1 MSSSVISKLQPNY
14 LDKSE
19 LHHNILMVK
28 KLNCINNPKKLNFN
42 LHFLEKTI
50 TNIFK
55 KEQKNRLLSKLLSK
69 LEWQDNLTILILS
82 FSSINEIEYIDSC
95 DKTTLDIVGVDLS
108 LSKLKKIDK
117 RYRDKLDISL
127 IGCCAQELPFL
138 DEQFDIVVNIG
149 SFNHYS
155 NRAKATKEMLRV
167 TKNSGKI
174 LLSDK
179 LIKSKEPKDEIIN
192 VTTNYTQDVLS
203 EENYYY
209 YILSK

>member
-19 LHHNILMVK
+19 LHNNILVVK
-28 KLNCINNPKKLNFN
+28 KLNCINNPKKLNIN
-42 LHFLEKTI
+42 LTFLEKTI

-55 KEQKNRLLSKLLSK
+55 KERKNRLLAKLLSK
-69 LEWQDNLTILILS
+69 LEWQNNLTILILS
-82 FSSINEIEYIDSC
+82 FSSIDEIEYINSC

-117 RYRDKLDISL
+117 KYRNKLDISL
-127 IGCCAQELPFL
+127 IGCCAQDLPFL
-138 DEQFDIVVNIG
+138 DEQFDIILNIG
-149 SFNHYS
+149 SFNHYT
-155 NRAKATKEMLRV
+155 NRTKATKEMLRV
-167 TKNSGKI
+167 TKDGGKI
-174 LLSDK
+174 LLADK
-179 LIKSKEPKDEIIN
+179 LDDSNKLKDEIIN

-209 YILSK
+209 YIISK

>member
-1 MSSSVISKLQPNY
+1 MSSSVISKLQPTY
-14 LDKSE
+14 LDKSKLYE
-19 LHHNILMVK
+19 NILVVK

-55 KEQKNRLLSKLLSK
+55 KEQKNRLLTKLLSK
-69 LEWQDNLTILILS
+69 LEWQDNLTVLILS

-149 SFNHYS
+149 SFNRYS

-174 LLSDK
+174 LLADK

>member
-1 MSSSVISKLQPNY
+1 MSSSVISKLQPTY
-14 LDKSE
+14 LDKSK
-19 LHHNILMVK
+19 LYDNILVIK

-69 LEWQDNLTILILS
+69 LEWQDNLTVLILS
-82 FSSINEIEYIDSC
+82 FSSINEIEYINSC

-149 SFNHYS
+149 SFNHYT
-155 NRAKATKEMLRV
+155 NRTKATKEMLRV
-167 TKNSGKI
+167 TKIGGKI
-174 LLSDK
+174 LLADK

-192 VTTNYTQDVLS
+192 VTTNYSQDVLS